1 MVETA
6 VACVLVMGQVSDRC
20 GFSFMPDGRLSLTIL
35 EVPLSPPFLLHEE
48 VSCVIFENHIRIIGQ
63 SEMVLFTV
71 LTYSKCS
78 LSFFSA
84 LGQSCVLQI

>member
-20 GFSFMPDGRLSLTIL
+20 GFSFMPDGRLS
-35 EVPLSPPFLLHEE
+35 LHEE

-84 LGQSCVLQI
+84 LWETCVLQI